1 VVTGFAVAHLHH
13 ASFYAI
19 KTTSFRRTSFSRALA
34 RGFYAAGSLPE
45 IWIFC
50 LWLSYRRE
58 CFVMSQELLLSDDMT
73 QKVKEVLHSQHA
85 IMGIFGNV
93 FERLG
98 GEQFLYEWAEDNPT
112 KFITLMTKMV
122 PTLQPS
128 SGLQGDV
135 RITVHPALGASPLDA

>member
-1 VVTGFAVAHLHH
+1 
-13 ASFYAI
+13 
-19 KTTSFRRTSFSRALA
+19 
-34 RGFYAAGSLPE
+34 
-45 IWIFC
+45 
-50 LWLSYRRE
+50 
-58 CFVMSQELLLSDDMT
+58 MSQPQLLPADDMT

-128 SGLQGDV
+128 QGLQGDV
-135 RITVHPALGASPLDA
+135 RITVHPALGASPLDAD

>member
-1 VVTGFAVAHLHH
+1 
-13 ASFYAI
+13 
-19 KTTSFRRTSFSRALA
+19 
-34 RGFYAAGSLPE
+34 
-45 IWIFC
+45 
-50 LWLSYRRE
+50 
-58 CFVMSQELLLSDDMT
+58 MDSQELLLSDDMT
-73 QKVKEVLHSQHA
+73 SKVKEVLHSQHA

-112 KFITLMTKMV
+112 KFIMLMTKMV

-135 RITVHPALGASPLDA
+135 KLIVHPSLVPSELDG